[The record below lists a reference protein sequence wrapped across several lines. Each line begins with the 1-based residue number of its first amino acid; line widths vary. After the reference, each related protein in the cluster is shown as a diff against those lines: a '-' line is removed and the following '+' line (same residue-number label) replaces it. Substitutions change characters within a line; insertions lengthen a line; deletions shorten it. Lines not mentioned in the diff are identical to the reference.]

1 MRILRKPVSI
11 LLALILVFTA
21 IPVTMAGALTPI
33 SYVERSW
40 NGSAVVSET
49 GMCSDYTD
57 IGVNFYLNLTEQ
69 KI

>member
-11 LLALILVFTA
+11 LLTLILVFTA
-21 IPVTMAGALTPI
+21 VPVTTAGAAAPI

-49 GMCSDYTD
+49 KMCSDNND
-57 IGVNFYLNLTEQ
+57 IGELSSD
-69 KI
+69 